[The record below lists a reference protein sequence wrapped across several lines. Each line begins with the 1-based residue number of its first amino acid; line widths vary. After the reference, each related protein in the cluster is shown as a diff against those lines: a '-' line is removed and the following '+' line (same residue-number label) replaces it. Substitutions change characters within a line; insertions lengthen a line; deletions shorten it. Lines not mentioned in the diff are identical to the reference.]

1 MLRLFRHA
9 VRIIGLQTGEIH
21 LQNRLEQQHIGRD
34 CKEEDQRGHQT
45 EEDEVDLAADRRAP
59 CLGQAELPGRIG
71 DQAVTGRASK
81 HDAGE
86 SGVNEFGI
94 LFITAAFRDIRPDC
108 IQQDLQRDRVDH
120 DGGKAEDDQEA
131 PNVNDRLALEHLP
144 GKGPADEPFAE
155 AKLGKSAGGQKRAD
169 ALKHYAL
176 AHHRLDAFLHG
187 NGAGQSVSDKAED
200 GRPCDLTGAIAI
212 DNTEEYAQHV
222 HANLGNTAEGRDH
235 AAEQEHQKNR
245 NCRMDHF

>member
-34 CKEEDQRGHQT
+34 RKEEDQRGHQT

-71 DQAVTGRASK
+71 DQAVAGRASK

-86 SGVNEFGI
+86 AGVNEFGI

-187 NGAGQSVSDKAED
+187 NGAGQAVSDKAED

-245 NCRMDHF
+245 NCGMDHF

>member
-34 CKEEDQRGHQT
+34 RKEEDQRGHQT

-71 DQAVTGRASK
+71 DQAVASRASK

-86 SGVNEFGI
+86 AGVNEFRI
-94 LFITAAFRDIRPDC
+94 LFITAAFRNIRPDC

-144 GKGPADEPFAE
+144 GKRPADEPFAE
-155 AKLGKSAGGQKRAD
+155 AELGKSAGSQKRAD

-176 AHHRLDAFLHG
+176 AHHRLDAILHS
-187 NGAGQSVSDKAED
+187 NGAGQAVSDKAED
-200 GRPCDLTGAIAI
+200 GRPRDLTGAIAV
-212 DNTEEYAQHV
+212 DNAEEYAQHV
-222 HANLGNTAEGRDH
+222 HADLGNTAEGRDH
-235 AAEQEHQKNR
+235 TAEQEHQKNR
-245 NCRMDHF
+245 NCGMDHF